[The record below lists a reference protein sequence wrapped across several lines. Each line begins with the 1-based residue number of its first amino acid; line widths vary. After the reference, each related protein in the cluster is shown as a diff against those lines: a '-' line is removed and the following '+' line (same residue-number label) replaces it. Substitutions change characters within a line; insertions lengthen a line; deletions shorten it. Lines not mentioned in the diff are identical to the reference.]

1 MISNAEYE
9 AQAMRYP
16 RLMMT
21 SSSAT
26 ILREFGAYDWM
37 PMSSQKFLPVEKLL
51 EADISAPGRP
61 RELELV
67 ANESLKP
74 WLSSM
79 MSALMR
85 RHLAER

>member
-1 MISNAEYE
+1 
-9 AQAMRYP
+9 
-16 RLMMT
+16 MT

-26 ILREFGAYDWM
+26 ILREFDAYDWM
-37 PMSSQKFLPVEKLL
+37 DADVLAEVLAGKRFGRKTL